1 MDADKTA
8 VMEKLSDDYRR
19 SCEKSARKELHD
31 IVDKYFDSPDISAVR
46 KNTMFTVIVN
56 LLKVQ
61 G

>member
-31 IVDKYFDSPDISAVR
+31 IVDKYFDSPDISAV
-46 KNTMFTVIVN
+46 
-56 LLKVQ
+56 
-61 G
+61 